1 MASEKGASIWLTSLP
16 LEEFGFSLHKRAFA
30 DAIALRYGWTPPNL
44 PTRCGCGV
52 SFSVEH
58 TLSCPKGGFPTIRH
72 NQLKNMTAS
81 LLTEVCH
88 DIEIE
93 PHLQPT
99 SRDEC
104 PNPNTNISDGAR
116 LDVSMNRFWAGQYEK
131 AFLDVRVFNPYA
143 NSYKNIEIDKCYKK
157 HELEKK
163 KLYEERVLN
172 VEHSTFTPL
181 VFSVAGGMSRECT
194 LFFKRL
200 ASLIAEKRDQL
211 YSQTL
216 GWLRCCTSFA
226 LLRSCIQCIRGA
238 RSSINKA
245 VYNVP
250 IDLVN
255 TESDIKTAH

>member
-1 MASEKGASIWLTSLP
+1 MLI
-16 LEEFGFSLHKRAFA
+16 H
-30 DAIALRYGWTPPNL
+30 
-44 PTRCGCGV
+44 
-52 SFSVEH
+52 
-58 TLSCPKGGFPTIRH
+58 
-72 NQLKNMTAS
+72 
-81 LLTEVCH
+81 
-88 DIEIE
+88 
-93 PHLQPT
+93 
-99 SRDEC
+99 
-104 PNPNTNISDGAR
+104 
-116 LDVSMNRFWAGQYEK
+116 
-131 AFLDVRVFNPYA
+131 
-143 NSYKNIEIDKCYKK
+143 KNIETDRCYKK

-181 VFSVAGGMSRECT
+181 VFSVTGGMSRECT

-211 YSQTL
+211 YSKTL

-238 RSSINKA
+238 RSSLNKA

-255 TESDIKTAH
+255 TESDIKIAH

>member
-44 PTRCGCGV
+44 PTHCGCGV

-58 TLSCPKGGFPTIRH
+58 SLSCPKGGFPTIRH
-72 NQLKNMTAS
+72 NQLRNMTAS

-88 DIEIE
+88 DVEIE
-93 PHLQPT
+93 SHLQPT
-99 SRDEC
+99 SRDKC

-116 LDVSMNRFWAGQYEK
+116 LDVSMNGFWGGQYEK

-143 NSYKNIEIDKCYKK
+143 NSYKNIETDKCYKK

-200 ASLIAEKRDQL
+200 ASLIAEKRDQI
-211 YSQTL
+211 YSKTL

-226 LLRSCIQCIRGA
+226 LLRSCI
-238 RSSINKA
+238 
-245 VYNVP
+245 
-250 IDLVN
+250 
-255 TESDIKTAH
+255 